1 MADHGKKLYE
11 ITNEE
16 NVVRAETY
24 IGIAVGSSVVFLLF
38 GAAVFLLLFCR
49 YHRRRYLKNHCGLS
63 AKSTSINDH
72 VNFNLNDLTPAHGK
86 FSNSNLYNVVA
97 NEHFQKETEQELNLK
112 LSNEKSGN
120 ERWDNRREVTDNRQN
135 YLSCA
140 GASVLFVYCRM

>member
-1 MADHGKKLYE
+1 M
-11 ITNEE
+11 
-16 NVVRAETY
+16 VRAETY

-38 GAAVFLLLFCR
+38 SAAVFLLLFCR

-63 AKSTSINDH
+63 AKSTSVNDH

-112 LSNEKSGN
+112 LSNEKSSN

-140 GASVLFVYCRM
+140 GISVVLFVYHRVSNISKSV